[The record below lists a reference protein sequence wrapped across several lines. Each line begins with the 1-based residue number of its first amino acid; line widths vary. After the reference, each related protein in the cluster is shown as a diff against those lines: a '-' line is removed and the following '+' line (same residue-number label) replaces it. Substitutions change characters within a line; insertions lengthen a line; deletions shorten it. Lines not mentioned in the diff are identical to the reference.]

1 MSGHSK
7 WATIKRKKGALDAK
21 RGQVFTKLIR
31 ELTVAAKTGG
41 ADPDGN
47 PRLRL
52 AIDKAKAANMP
63 SKNIDTAIAK
73 GAGTMEG
80 VSYEEVMYEGYA
92 PGGIALI
99 VEGSTDN
106 KNRTLGEIR
115 NILEKNGGNLGTS
128 GSVAW
133 IFKACGMITVEKSTA
148 NEDELM
154 EIALEAGADDFSPE
168 EDVYEIKTAFE
179 SFESVRQALIAKS
192 VKISN
197 AELTKIPQ
205 NTIKV
210 EGAQA
215 GKVLRLVELLED
227 HDDVQ
232 HVYANFDIDEKEME
246 LLTK

>member
-1 MSGHSK
+1 VSGHSK

-31 ELTVAAKTGG
+31 ELTVAAKNGG

-63 SKNIDTAIAK
+63 SKNIDTAVAK
-73 GAGTMEG
+73 GAGTIEG
-80 VSYEEVMYEGYA
+80 VTYEDVFYEGYA
-92 PGGIALI
+92 PGGIAII

-115 NILEKNGGNLGTS
+115 NLLEKNGGNLGTS

-133 IFKACGMITVEKSTA
+133 MFKSCGLITVDKSTA
-148 NEDELM
+148 QEDELM
-154 EIALEAGADDFSPE
+154 EVALEAGAEDMAVE
-168 EDVYEIKTAFE
+168 EDVFEITTAFE
-179 SFESVRQALIAKS
+179 EFETVRQALLAKG
-192 VKISN
+192 VKINN

-210 EGAQA
+210 EGIPAS
-215 GKVLRLVELLED
+215 KVLRLVELLED

-232 HVYANFDIDEKEME
+232 HVYANFDIDDKEMDK
-246 LLTK
+246 LTA